1 MNFSS
6 TTSAIDASCEFHSN
20 NSPFLL
26 ENESEY
32 RQWKNIKLERYK
44 NSNPVELVS
53 VSGHAALS
61 DKSLT
66 TLAVQIRTFNFAI
79 FATDTPGSTYSIE
92 DFLAFGVQLGLH
104 RLDASL
110 GADADGVTS
119 LSAADASD
127 HRSRYIPYTPRA
139 LNWHTDGYYN
149 PSSRRIDAFSLYCVR
164 PAPRGGS
171 NFMLDHEMIY
181 MRIRDTDPDLIMALM
196 DPCVMVV
203 PANIKN
209 DREIRPAESSP
220 VFLVDR
226 ATRALNMRY
235 SARPRNIEWK
245 SDAISKRA
253 IVLIRELLHDSEDVV
268 ELSLQSGQGI
278 VCNNVLHGR
287 TAYVDGPV
295 AETSRLFYRAR
306 YHDAIT
312 FRHSL

>member
-1 MNFSS
+1 MNPPS
-6 TTSAIDASCEFHSN
+6 TIPAVTAHFEYRAG

-32 RQWKNIKLERYK
+32 RQWKSNKLERYK
-44 NSNPVELVS
+44 NVNPVELVS

-61 DKSLT
+61 DESLT
-66 TLAVQIRTFNFAI
+66 SLAVQIRTFNFAI

-92 DFLAFGVQLGLH
+92 DFLAFGNQLGLH

-110 GADADGVTS
+110 GADPDGVTS
-119 LSAADASD
+119 LSAVDASD

-164 PAPRGGS
+164 PAPRGGG

-196 DPCVMVV
+196 DPRVMVV

-226 ATRALNMRY
+226 DTGALNMRY

-245 SDAISKRA
+245 SDDLSRRA
-253 IVLIRELLHDSEDVV
+253 IVLIRELLHDSEDAV

-287 TAYVDGPV
+287 TAYVDGTV